1 MTSDRKSR
9 EALASAASILEAILG
24 VRTGSSSVGMLPMGA
39 VGGCVGVGRYR
50 ARRVL
55 KMGGYSLQERDD
67 GCMSFL

>member
-24 VRTGSSSVGMLPMGA
+24 VRTGSSSVGMLPMVA
-39 VGGCVGVGRYR
+39 VVGCVGARRYR

-55 KMGGYSLQERDD
+55 KVGGYSLKGRED